1 MAHETL
7 LTRREDQVLVITLN
21 RPETRNAL
29 TPQLALRLAQALDE
43 AKQDADVRA
52 VVLTGA
58 GGGFCSGIDL
68 GGMAEMLASDGDVQN
83 RRTLTKKILGG
94 DLHAAVR
101 ALWDMPKPTVA
112 AVQGSAAGF
121 GLDLACACD
130 LRVIARD
137 AKLSYTFVR
146 RGLVPDGGTGHHLPR
161 LVGLGRALELV
172 LLGEPFDGLR
182 AEALGLANRC
192 VDSDDVERTAIELAT
207 RMGKNAPLAMAAA
220 KGRLKA
226 HASFSDELSSV
237 VELAAACAGSDDSF
251 EGVVAFLEKREPRF
265 TGK

>member
-1 MAHETL
+1 MADEIL
-7 LTRREDQVLVITLN
+7 LKRREDQVLVLTFN

-29 TPQLALRLAQALDE
+29 TPKLAIRLAEALDE
-43 AKQDADVRA
+43 ARYDNDVRA

-58 GGGFCSGIDL
+58 GGAFCSGIDL
-68 GGMAEMLASDGDVQN
+68 GGMGEMLSEDASAQG
-83 RRTLTKKILGG
+83 RRTITKKILGG
-94 DLHAAVR
+94 ELHSAIR
-101 ALWDMPKPTVA
+101 ALWQLPKPTVA

-130 LRVIARD
+130 LRVVARD

-146 RGLVPDGGTGHHLPR
+146 RGLVPDGGTGHYLPR

-182 AEALGLANRC
+182 AEAMGLANRC
-192 VDSDDVERTAIELAT
+192 IDAGDVEQTAIDLAT
-207 RMGKNAPLAMAAA
+207 RMGKNAPLAVAAA
-220 KGRLKA
+220 KSRLKA
-226 HASFSDELSSV
+226 HASFGDELSAV
-237 VELAAACAGSDDSF
+237 VELAAIGAGSDDSF

-265 TGK
+265 QGK

>member
-1 MAHETL
+1 MADEIL
-7 LTRREDQVLVITLN
+7 LKRREEQVLVLTFN

-29 TPQLALRLAQALDE
+29 TPDLAYRLAMALDE
-43 AKQDADVRA
+43 AKHDPSVRA

-58 GGGFCSGIDL
+58 GGSFCSGIDL
-68 GGMAEMLASDGDVQN
+68 GGMGEMLSEDASAQN

-94 DLHAAVR
+94 ELHSAVR
-101 ALWDMPKPTVA
+101 ALWDLPKPTVA

-146 RGLVPDGGTGHHLPR
+146 RGLVPDGGTGHYLPR
-161 LVGLGRALELV
+161 MVGLGRALELT

-192 VDSDDVERTAIELAT
+192 VDSDDVERIALELAS
-207 RMGKNAPLAMAAA
+207 RMAKNAPIAVAAA
-220 KGRLKA
+220 KARLKA

-237 VELAAACAGSDDSF
+237 VELAAVGAGSDDSF